1 MLKHTHGGLLSPPS
15 LAFSSPATRPL
26 IGTSTCALVNQTSH
40 FSIDRSS
47 CSYDYKRIQR
57 TKHCNIYCLAR
68 RRVRYE
74 DEDGNEDGE
83 EQSSNGYNS
92 ELSLLESYSESKRN
106 EALLVTAMVDGQE
119 EEVLIFKGFSSCLSY
134 STSPDPSRSILPE
147 RAVIKSIDIIK
158 GPFDPSNIEYT
169 EKGLTLEVFQ
179 RRLEQTKSK

>member
-1 MLKHTHGGLLSPPS
+1 MLKHIHGGLLFPPS
-15 LAFSSPATRPL
+15 LPLSSPPTLLL
-26 IGTSTCALVNQTSH
+26 IGTNTCAVVNQTSQ

-47 CSYDYKRIQR
+47 CNYDYRRIQR
-57 TKHCNIYCLAR
+57 TKHRNICCLAR

-74 DEDGNEDGE
+74 DEDGNEDDE
-83 EQSSNGYNS
+83 EQSSNRYNP

-147 RAVIKSIDIIK
+147 RAVIQSIDIIK
-158 GPFDPSNIEYT
+158 GPFDPSNIEYI
-169 EKGLTLEVFQ
+169 EKGLTLEIFQ
-179 RRLEQTKSK
+179 RRLEQTK